1 MTERWMILHG
11 VPKLQEWCHRQ
22 KDEWFC
28 RCLTVSQV
36 VRMMRWHTVEWICK
50 CLFPILG
57 EWCHDRKLNEWSLQ
71 VFPELREWCH
81 DRKLKLVECDLR
93 WGVPKDATSSQA
105 LATCLEEIDR
115 CYEANGQPFFLNLLG
130 ERWSCLFSSVSEWH
144 SVMLWCDWVLSPF
157 LFYFIIIG
165 LHLNLYNKFFL
176 VLSVVHIWL
185 IVCYVCAN

>member
-1 MTERWMILHG
+1 MILHV

-22 KDEWFC
+22 KAEWFC
-28 RCLTVSQV
+28 RCFPSTRMVPWQKDGWYSRCLTVSQV
-36 VRMMRWHTVEWICK
+36 VRMMWWHKVERICK
-50 CLFPILG
+50 CLFPVLG
-57 EWCHDRKLNEWSLQ
+57 EWCHDRKLNEWFLQ

-157 LFYFIIIG
+157 
-165 LHLNLYNKFFL
+165 FFFNHWFTFEF
-176 VLSVVHIWL
+176 V
-185 IVCYVCAN
+185 